1 MNSESATPS
10 TVLPTSCLLLLSG
23 GIAGIF
29 SWIAR
34 QTAPYATV
42 PETIG
47 LLLAAGLRY
56 VIAAY
61 VVQRFVLGV
70 PALIII
76 LGAALAFRLLVLSA
90 PPTLS
95 ADVYRYQWE
104 GRVQRA
110 GINPYAAH
118 PDALRH
124 LALEDPA
131 HPLDVGRTTPTLYPP
146 LSENSFS
153 WAKTITGYKRLY
165 VGLDAASIVVLLLL
179 LTIRKQPLQRVL
191 MYAWNPGVVVA
202 FSLCGHHDS
211 LAILALLAANLF
223 IIKHR
228 QEMSIVFLALSF
240 LSKFFGGILLPVFLK
255 RTRWRYAVLF
265 LAVVVAGYVP
275 YASAGRKLL
284 EGLLQYSAVWEN
296 NDSLFR
302 LMMLAGNCR
311 PQAGL
316 LAGGFLA
323 ALVLWAL
330 KRRMEPLQASL
341 FLIAGLLLL
350 SPNAF
355 PWYFTWSIP
364 FLCFYSNT
372 PWLLLSVT
380 CVLGYAPLIAYSA
393 GFAYQDSPLILG
405 LEYAPVLAWL
415 AVGVWREAGQSH
427 QGKDSRS

>member
-1 MNSESATPS
+1 MLA
-10 TVLPTSCLLLLSG
+10 LASG
-23 GIAGIF
+23 VAGIF
-29 SWIAR
+29 YWIAR
-34 QTAPYATV
+34 QPAPYATV

-47 LLLAAGLRY
+47 LLLAAGLLY

-61 VVQRFVLGV
+61 VVQRFALGT
-70 PALIII
+70 PALLVI

-165 VGLDAASIVVLLLL
+165 VGLDVASIVVLLLL
-179 LTIRKQPLQRVL
+179 LTIRQQPLQRVL
-191 MYAWNPGVVVA
+191 IYAWNPAVVVA
-202 FSLCGHHDS
+202 FSLSGHHDS
-211 LAILALLAANLF
+211 LAILALLAADLF
-223 IIKHR
+223 IIKQR
-228 QEMSIVFLALSF
+228 PGLSIAFLALSF
-240 LSKFFGGILLPVFLK
+240 LSKFFAGILLPVFLK
-255 RTRWRYAVLF
+255 RTRWSFATVF
-265 LAVVVAGYVP
+265 AAAVVAGYVP
-275 YASAGRKLL
+275 FASAGRKLVD
-284 EGLLQYSAVWEN
+284 GLLQYSAAWES

-302 LMMLAGNCR
+302 LMMLAGNSR
-311 PQAGL
+311 AQAGL
-316 LAGGFLA
+316 LAGVFLA

-341 FLIAGLLLL
+341 FLIVGLLLL

-355 PWYFTWSIP
+355 PWYFTWMIP
-364 FLCFYSNT
+364 FLCFHVH
-372 PWLLLSVT
+372 PAVLLASVT
-380 CVLGYAPLIAYSA
+380 CVLGYSPVVEYAA
-393 GFAYQDSPLILG
+393 GQPYVDSPLILA
-405 LEYAPVLAWL
+405 LEYAPVFAWL
-415 AVGVWREAGQSH
+415 AWAAMREMRISKIETRNAKIGPAGTQ
-427 QGKDSRS
+427 

>member
-1 MNSESATPS
+1 
-10 TVLPTSCLLLLSG
+10 
-23 GIAGIF
+23 
-29 SWIAR
+29 
-34 QTAPYATV
+34 
-42 PETIG
+42 
-47 LLLAAGLRY
+47 
-56 VIAAY
+56 
-61 VVQRFVLGV
+61 
-70 PALIII
+70 
-76 LGAALAFRLLVLSA
+76 
-90 PPTLS
+90 
-95 ADVYRYQWE
+95 
-104 GRVQRA
+104 
-110 GINPYAAH
+110 
-118 PDALRH
+118 
-124 LALEDPA
+124 
-131 HPLDVGRTTPTLYPP
+131 
-146 LSENSFS
+146 
-153 WAKTITGYKRLY
+153 

-316 LAGGFLA
+316 LAGVFLA

-355 PWYFTWSIP
+355 PCYFTWSIP